1 MLSEQI
7 VKAVDLNSTASQ
19 ILNIQRY
26 INRNL
31 QELVSITTL
40 NLLKKKKK
48 IV

>member
-40 NLLKKKKK
+40 NLL
-48 IV
+48 